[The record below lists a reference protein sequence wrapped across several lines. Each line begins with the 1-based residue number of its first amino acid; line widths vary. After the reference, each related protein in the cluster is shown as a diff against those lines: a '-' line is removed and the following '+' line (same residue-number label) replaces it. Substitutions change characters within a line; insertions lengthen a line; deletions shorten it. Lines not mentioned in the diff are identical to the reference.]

1 MNDVNNGLI
10 IFEGESIEILF
21 KDDVNV
27 KFDGECLF
35 NGKQVCNLLMY
46 SNDRDAINRHIREN
60 QKLKLSNSNVVKHD
74 FRKLHNTGE
83 TFLTEKGVMKLIINS
98 KLPKA
103 DEFEDLVWNIV
114 SEVQKCGKYD
124 TIEQQ
129 IMLIEDETERNLT
142 LSIYKLDEILK
153 TNPNDMLTGIMRNN
167 KQLELN
173 QYKQSKE
180 ITLLK
185 DKQVEQD
192 KLLLEQKEKIDNMHL
207 IGDRKQFTNEVKSI
221 SRQTGEKH
229 DIIYGLVYKELENKY
244 GINLE
249 TRSKNRKQKIQDE
262 RLNSGKRP
270 YSPSTLNG
278 KAGKLVIADEEDLW
292 RELGICL
299 YNVRD
304 TLLNK

>member
-1 MNDVNNGLI
+1 MNKQIITRDYEGTEVKFELI
-10 IFEGESIEILF
+10 NGESYVSIEDVARFCGWTKTASSGNEVVRWSRVEEYL
-21 KDDVNV
+21 KDLGVTSCGHNDFIPEYIMYPLIGKAKNEKAT
-27 KFDGECLF
+27 KFMLWV
-35 NGKQVCNLLMY
+35 GKTI
-46 SNDRDAINRHIREN
+46 AEIR
-60 QKLKLSNSNVVKHD
+60 Q
-74 FRKLHNTGE
+74 T
-83 TFLTEKGVMKLIINS
+83 
-98 KLPKA
+98 
-103 DEFEDLVWNIV
+103 
-114 SEVQKCGKYD
+114 GKYD

-185 DKQVEQD
+185 DKQNEQD
-192 KLLLEQKEKIDNMHL
+192 KLLLEQKEKIDNMHV

>member
-1 MNDVNNGLI
+1 MNKQIITRDYEGTEVKFELI
-10 IFEGESIEILF
+10 NGESYVSIEDVARFCGWTQVKNGKEYVKWDRVNEFLSDLNSPQVG
-21 KDDVNV
+21 KDDFIPEYIMYPLIGKAKNEKAT
-27 KFDGECLF
+27 KFMLWV
-35 NGKQVCNLLMY
+35 GKTI
-46 SNDRDAINRHIREN
+46 AEIR
-60 QKLKLSNSNVVKHD
+60 Q
-74 FRKLHNTGE
+74 T
-83 TFLTEKGVMKLIINS
+83 
-98 KLPKA
+98 
-103 DEFEDLVWNIV
+103 
-114 SEVQKCGKYD
+114 GKYD

-229 DIIYGLVYKELENKY
+229 DILYGLVYKELENKY

-304 TLLNK
+304 NLLNK